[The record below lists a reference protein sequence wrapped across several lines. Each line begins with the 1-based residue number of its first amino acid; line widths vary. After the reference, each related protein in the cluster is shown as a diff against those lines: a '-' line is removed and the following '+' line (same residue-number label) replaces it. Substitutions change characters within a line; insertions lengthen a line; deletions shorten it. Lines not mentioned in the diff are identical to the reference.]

1 MDIIF
6 RKGNLSDINEVYL
19 LFQAAINSMIKTNI
33 YQWDEIYPN
42 KEILQTDIK
51 QQQLYVGIIENKIAV
66 VYVLNKNCDPEY
78 NDGKWNSVSD
88 NFMIIHRLCVHP
100 NFQNMGIAKNTLLHI
115 EQQLKKDNV
124 DSMRL
129 DVYSKNPYAL
139 KLYNSLGYK
148 TVGKA
153 TWRKGLFYLMD
164 KVL

>member
-6 RKGNLSDINEVYL
+6 RKGNFNDIDEVYS
-19 LFQAAINSMIKTNI
+19 LFKAATNSMIESKI

-42 KEILQTDIK
+42 KEILQNDIK
-51 QQQLYVGIIENKIAV
+51 QQQLYVGMTENKIAV
-66 VYVLNKNCDPEY
+66 VYVLNKNYDPEY
-78 NDGKWNSVSD
+78 NDGKWNLDND

-100 NFQNMGIAKNTLLHI
+100 DFQNMGIAKNTLLHI
-115 EQQLKKDNV
+115 EQQLKNDSV
-124 DSMRL
+124 DSIRL

-153 TWRKGLFYLMD
+153 MWRKGLFYLMD